1 LVPAWYP
8 RGCVVRGA
16 LLVVERDGGPVYY
29 AKWRDAGGRQ
39 VKRRLGS
46 AWLVRDGRVWRPR
59 RGRAPAGSL
68 DERAAV
74 VLMASV
80 IETHEEAVRASAPS
94 RRATFADAAALW
106 LHHLEHVKGV
116 KPSTLDDYRYLLAPP
131 DAPARKRGKMP
142 AARIMRAFGDRPLAS
157 ITALD
162 VARYLSGLDD
172 DPTVAARTVNKHR
185 QVLSSVFEH
194 AMRED
199 TFGLLANPTWSADK
213 RRSRTRGR
221 STSTRPRRCSRWRG
235 RHAQGCIATRNRPA
249 VSDAERSD
257 RERCDEQDAA
267 LFIVA
272 AFTGLR
278 MGELLALRWRH
289 VDFADAKLVVEASWS
304 AGRLTSPKSR
314 KWRAVP
320 LADQPAAVL
329 AQLAA
334 RERFAGRE
342 DLVFCNEVGRRR
354 STGARCSPT
363 ARCSS
368 TARSPTSAARS
379 RSPQARDGRSSCA
392 SPTGRGTCCSRR
404 RPRPR
409 LSARTFKVPGR
420 LRERRP

>member
-1 LVPAWYP
+1 MVPAWYP

-257 RERCDEQDAA
+257 RERCDEQDAV

-272 AFTGLR
+272 AFTGPADGRAARVALAPRRLR
-278 MGELLALRWRH
+278 GREAGRGGELVGGPAH
-289 VDFADAKLVVEASWS
+289 VTEVAQVACGAARRS
-304 AGRLTSPKSR
+304 AGR
-314 KWRAVP
+314 
-320 LADQPAAVL
+320 
-329 AQLAA
+329 
-334 RERFAGRE
+334 
-342 DLVFCNEVGRRR
+342 
-354 STGARCSPT
+354 GARP
-363 ARCSS
+363 ARR
-368 TARSPTSAARS
+368 ARAL
-379 RSPQARDGRSSCA
+379 
-392 SPTGRGTCCSRR
+392 R
-404 RPRPR
+404 RPRGPR
-409 LSARTFKVPGR
+409 VLQRGR
-420 LRERRP
+420 EASIDGREMFPDGAMFINGEEPYIGRAIAIAAGEGRPVVLCFAHGSRHVLQPTPPAAAA